1 MASAQHEPDEAP
13 DSEDLR
19 IVLLGVSGAGK
30 SPTGNAILGRE
41 VFKESRTRESEIQR
55 GRVEDR
61 NISIIDTPGFF
72 NTHLTDEEMK
82 KQMMKSLYLSD
93 PGPHVFLLVI
103 NLENFE
109 EEQRNIVQ
117 KIQEYFGEE
126 SLLFTM
132 VLFIGREKISK
143 RKCTQII
150 ESEETQKILNNFKGR
165 FQVINSKNEC
175 DPNQITK
182 LLKSID
188 EMVKN
193 NGGQNYSNEIYLKN
207 QLKLR
212 EQKESVK
219 YKEKRQKQEEEI
231 MKQEQM
237 WKRQE
242 KRDAWKQGEEK
253 NQEEEIKTK
262 HKEEKIKDHNEK
274 KKEDVKERAQ
284 YLKVKE
290 DLRKQME
297 SRTEKERQRWALE
310 RRMTPRH
317 SRLDLRIVVLGK
329 IDVGKTAT
337 ANTILGRDAFR
348 AGAQSGTLT
357 CEKQKAVVSGRTIS
371 ITDTTGMLDFH
382 FQHKLKRDIE
392 ECLEMSA
399 PGPHVFLLVIRLN
412 GRYTEEEKNTVKW
425 IQENFGEE
433 AVRHTFI
440 LFTHVDLLMDE
451 SLDQYIRK
459 SPDLQSLI
467 DSCGR
472 RFHSFNNQDRHNQ
485 NQVME
490 LLEKI
495 DQLIKNNGGEHYAN
509 EMSQRAQ
516 KQDEKRQNNSEEAT
530 ERQRRL
536 QGLRRQRDL
545 LGLMMGLEL
554 SKMALRS
561 SLETA
566 MMHRNLSRQDLR
578 FVLLGLLGSGKSST
592 GNTILN
598 RDAFRAG
605 LMTTTRSSEKQEAV
619 VFGRT
624 ISIIDTPGLLLS
636 FLLMNI
642 QDHDHYKIEKSLELS
657 VPGPHVFLLVIN
669 LLGFTE
675 EEKNTVKWFEENLEK
690 DALNR
695 TIILFTHGDLLN
707 FLIDEPLIEYI
718 EKKHNDLKSL
728 IDSCGGRYHSFDND
742 EMQNRFQV
750 IELMM
755 KIDEMME
762 KNGGGHYTK
771 RNIFKRKQDDSGCEI
786 Q

>member
-1 MASAQHEPDEAP
+1 MGRSQELSEFKCEPDEAP

-72 NTHLTDEEMK
+72 NTHLNEEEMK

-117 KIQEYFGEE
+117 KIQENFGEE

-175 DPNQITK
+175 DPNQISK

-219 YKEKRQKQEEEI
+219 YKEKRQKQEEQI

-242 KRDAWKQGEEK
+242 KRDAWKQGEET

-290 DLRKQME
+290 DLRKQ
-297 SRTEKERQRWALE
+297 TE
-310 RRMTPRH
+310 T
-317 SRLDLRIVVLGK
+317 DLRIVVLGK

-357 CEKQKAVVSGRTIS
+357 CEKQEAVVSGRSIS

-399 PGPHVFLLVIRLN
+399 PGPHVFLLVSRLN

-433 AVRHTFI
+433 AVHYTFI

-451 SLDQYIRK
+451 SLDQYIGK

-472 RFHSFNNQDRHNQ
+472 RFHSINNQDRHNQ
-485 NQVME
+485 DQVTE

-495 DQLIKNNGGEHYAN
+495 DQLIKNNGGEHYTN

-536 QGLRRQRDL
+536 QGLRRLRDL

-566 MMHRNLSRQDLR
+566 MMHRNLSKQDLR
-578 FVLLGLLGSGKSST
+578 IVLLGLLGSGKSST

-605 LMTTTRSSEKQEAV
+605 LMTTTRSCEKQEAL

-624 ISIIDTPGLLLS
+624 VSIIDTPGLLVS

-642 QDHDHYKIEKSLELS
+642 QVHDHYKIEKSLELS

-718 EKKHNDLKSL
+718 EKKT
-728 IDSCGGRYHSFDND
+728 
-742 EMQNRFQV
+742 Q
-750 IELMM
+750 
-755 KIDEMME
+755 
-762 KNGGGHYTK
+762 
-771 RNIFKRKQDDSGCEI
+771 
-786 Q
+786 